1 MPYDTKVPSMSEIF
15 GKKSAPAASKGGIP
29 PAELKANSQAAKKV
43 TEMLIRHCSGCNRPS
58 SKARLFQIREG
69 LLCLSCMGGGMSVA
83 KAEQLEKDYAAYLEI
98 EANKPPPEGYGDFS

>member
-1 MPYDTKVPSMSEIF
+1 MSFKSPKVGMS
-15 GKKSAPAASKGGIP
+15 
-29 PAELKANSQAAKKV
+29 ANQLNTNAQAAKKV

-69 LLCLSCMGGGMSVA
+69 LLCLSCMGGGISVA